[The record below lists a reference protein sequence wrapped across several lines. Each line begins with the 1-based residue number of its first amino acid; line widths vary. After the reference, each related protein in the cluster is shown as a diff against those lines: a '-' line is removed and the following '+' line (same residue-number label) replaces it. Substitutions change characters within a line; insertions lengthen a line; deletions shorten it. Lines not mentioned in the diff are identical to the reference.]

1 MAGKPDGVVENDGG
15 VGAAGVLV
23 MGRGGR
29 GVHVGAG
36 SCGLTGKSV
45 VFWVAFQA
53 QANVATE
60 GGPGRKYGRAKPVNV
75 GDGVGALAAEKT
87 GKGVGGEAPVGEGVA
102 RCRRWSVA
110 SALKTRSRWWLRM
123 CGGILGWM
131 FAPCNIK
138 LKAGE

>member
-1 MAGKPDGVVENDGG
+1 MAGKPDGVVKNDGG

-87 GKGVGGEAPVGEGVA
+87 GKGVGGEAPVGEGGSTVPTVVSGKRVENKEPLVVA
-102 RCRRWSVA
+102 NVWGDFRVDVRSVQY
-110 SALKTRSRWWLRM
+110 KIE
-123 CGGILGWM
+123 GG
-131 FAPCNIK
+131 
-138 LKAGE
+138 